1 MQCHQWQDLLSEL
14 LIAIAPEQ
22 PITIAYIIAEQI
34 WKKSQSF
41 AKAKDLEFPPCSNYF
56 FVKLSQF

>member
-1 MQCHQWQDLLSEL
+1 M
-14 LIAIAPEQ
+14 AIAPEQ

-34 WKKSQSF
+34 WKNSQSF
-41 AKAKDLEFPPCSNYF
+41 TKVQKSGIPF